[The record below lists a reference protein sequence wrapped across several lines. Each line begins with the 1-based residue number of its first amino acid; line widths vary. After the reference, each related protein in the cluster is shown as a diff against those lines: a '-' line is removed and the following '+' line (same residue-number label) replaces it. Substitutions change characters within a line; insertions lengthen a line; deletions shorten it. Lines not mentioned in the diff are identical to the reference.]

1 MRRSVRRPRYNRRVV
16 AHRLLAGGM
25 WSSLR
30 RPREGQALLET
41 VLALPVLL
49 VLVFGVVGAG
59 RLTEARM
66 DVSAVAR
73 EAARAGALAQSMEE
87 VAVRGERRGYEVA
100 QGYGLDEGSLRLRV
114 TRGGPTPGGYV
125 TAEASYRVSLADLP
139 LLAWGEVEL
148 KGSHREPVDQYRSR
162 RAPEDRP

>member
-1 MRRSVRRPRYNRRVV
+1 MRRPVRRPRYIRHVV

-41 VLALPVLL
+41 ALALPVLL

-59 RLTEARM
+59 RLTEAKM
-66 DVSAVAR
+66 EVSAVAR
-73 EAARAGALAQSMEE
+73 EAARAGAVAQSSEE

-100 QGYGLDEGSLRLRV
+100 QDYGLDEVALRLQV
-114 TRGGPTPGGYV
+114 ISGGPAPGGYV

-139 LLAWGEVEL
+139 LLGWTEVEL
-148 KGSHREPVDQYRSR
+148 KGSHREPVDPYRSR